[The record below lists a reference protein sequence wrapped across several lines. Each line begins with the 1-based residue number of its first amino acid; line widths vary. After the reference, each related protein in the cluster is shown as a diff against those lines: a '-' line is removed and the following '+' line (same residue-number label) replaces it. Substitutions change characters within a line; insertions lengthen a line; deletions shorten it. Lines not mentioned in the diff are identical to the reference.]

1 MKTVFK
7 TLILLPV
14 FIVGGCVSQHPVIKS
29 EPKDDNVKVIGAIE
43 TPEVIT
49 RAELVQRMETG
60 SPKERRILKST
71 YGDSDIVSRNN
82 IDLTIGN
89 TTINTTEIGGVD
101 VYECTSYGGSKPV
114 VIVGDYPEIDNI
126 GFVLFDGTKKGL
138 PTLSKRRG
146 LDKRW
151 VWGDDFMDPDNL
163 SEDSKLQY
171 MIVISPNGGGMYY
184 DFTGVEEGE
193 GTSPKMMFSCD
204 QVRYK

>member
-7 TLILLPV
+7 TLILLSV
-14 FIVGGCVSQHPVIKS
+14 FSVGGCVSQHPVIKP

-49 RAELVQRMETG
+49 RAELVTRMETG
-60 SPKERRILKST
+60 TPKEQRILKST
-71 YGDSDIVSRNN
+71 YGDSDIVSRKN
-82 IDLTIGN
+82 INLTIGT

-101 VYECTSYGGSKPV
+101 VFECTSYGGSKPV
-114 VIVGDYPEIDNI
+114 VIVGDYPKIDNI

-138 PTLSKRRG
+138 PTLSKRKG
-146 LDKRW
+146 LDKVW

-171 MIVISPNGGGMYY
+171 MIVISPSGGGMYY

-204 QVRYK
+204 QVSYK

>member
-60 SPKERRILKST
+60 SPNERRILKST
-71 YGDSDIVSRNN
+71 YGDSDIVSRKN

-89 TTINTTEIGGVD
+89 KTINTSVKGGVD
-101 VYECTSYGGSKPV
+101 VFECSNYGGSKPV
-114 VIVGDYPEIDNI
+114 VIVGDYPKIDNI

-146 LDKRW
+146 LDKVW
-151 VWGDDFMDPDNL
+151 VWGDDFLDPDNL
-163 SEDSKLQY
+163 SEESKLQY
-171 MIVISPNGGGMYY
+171 MIVINPSGGGKYY

-193 GTSPKMMFSCD
+193 STTPKMVFSCD
-204 QVRYK
+204 QVSYK